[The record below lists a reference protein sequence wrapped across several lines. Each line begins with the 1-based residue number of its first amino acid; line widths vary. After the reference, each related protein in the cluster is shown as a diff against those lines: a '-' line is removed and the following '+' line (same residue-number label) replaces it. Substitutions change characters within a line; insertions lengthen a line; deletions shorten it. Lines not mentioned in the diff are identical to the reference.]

1 MTDGNPPT
9 LTASG
14 HERIQT
20 IDVLRGLALFGIIVV
35 NAWFFGF
42 PMMKATGELDMDTNG
57 ADTAARFVVTAFFQ
71 FKFISIFSILFG
83 FGIAMQHSRLIER
96 TGSAAGFL
104 ARRMIILAMF
114 GLVHAIGIWYGDILF
129 QYAIVGMMM
138 ILLIQIPSGIRLTLG
153 IVCMAVSMLAIF
165 GFGMLSMIET
175 PVVADPDL
183 SLRGF
188 EAMRAARLRSRAART
203 GPPAEIAANREGP
216 CTDAFLFRIDRLG
229 LRHPPLLRSPTAGT
243 SSAWSSSARAS
254 TTSGS
259 FSPERRTT
267 PGPPRDL
274 GRGDR
279 PSRSNCCSPAGQ
291 TPVRQIP
298 DDHRNGRRSIRRC
311 TMSPRP
317 TLALG
322 LIGVVGRACAA
333 HRMPRSRRRWPPSAG
348 CPSPPIILE
357 SVLLRRAWSPSGVW
371 ACSTSSGM
379 PRCSARRSPSMA
391 SSPPRASSGCDTS
404 VSALWSGSGAGE
416 RIWDAPDG
424 ATAA

>member
-1 MTDGNPPT
+1 MTDGDPPT

-42 PMMKATGELDMDTNG
+42 PMMKAAGQLDMDTNG

-83 FGIAMQHSRLIER
+83 FGIAMQHSRLIQR
-96 TGSAAGFL
+96 TGRAAGFL

-165 GFGMLSMIET
+165 GFGMLAMIET

-188 EAMRAARLRSRAART
+188 EAMLAAGFDPASANWTA
-203 GPPAEIAANREGP
+203 AEIAAFREGP
-216 CTDAFLFRIDRLG
+216 STDVLLFRTTTWVFATLLFPFTYGWHVLG
-229 LRHPPLLRSPTAGT
+229 LVLI
-243 SSAWSSSARAS
+243 
-254 TTSGS
+254 GS
-259 FSPERRTT
+259 WFHDVRLFSPERREL
-267 PGPPRDL
+267 L
-274 GRGDR
+274 GRLAIWGVAIGLPMEVLLATARLFGDLEIWQ
-279 PSRSNCCSPAGQ
+279 RSMIDGIHDLTSA
-291 TPVRQIP
+291 V
-298 DDHRNGRRSIRRC
+298 
-311 TMSPRP
+311 
-317 TLALG
+317 LALG
-322 LIGVVGRACAA
+322 IIGVVGRACAA
-333 HRMPRSRRRWPPSAG
+333 HRMPLSHGLASVGRMSLSAY
-348 CPSPPIILE
+348 ILE
-357 SVLLRRAWSPSGVW
+357 SILFTGLVSFWGLGQFNQLGHATLFG
-371 ACSTSSGM
+371 
-379 PRCSARRSPSMA
+379 A
-391 SSPPRASSGCDTS
+391 SIAIYGL
-404 VSALWSGSGAGE
+404 V
-416 RIWDAPDG
+416 
-424 ATAA
+424 ATACILWLQHFRIGPLEWIWRWGAYLGRP

>member
-188 EAMRAARLRSRAART
+188 EAMRAGGFDPASANWTA
-203 GPPAEIAANREGP
+203 AEIAAFREGP
-216 CTDAFLFRIDRLG
+216 FIDVFLFRTTTWVFATLLFPLTYGWHVLG
-229 LRHPPLLRSPTAGT
+229 LVLI
-243 SSAWSSSARAS
+243 
-254 TTSGS
+254 GS
-259 FSPERRTT
+259 WFHDVRLFSPERR
-267 PGPPRDL
+267 RLL
-274 GRGDR
+274 GRLAIWGVAIGLPMEVLLTTARLFGDFEIWQ
-279 PSRSNCCSPAGQ
+279 RSMIDGIHDVTSA
-291 TPVRQIP
+291 V
-298 DDHRNGRRSIRRC
+298 
-311 TMSPRP
+311 
-317 TLALG
+317 LALG
-322 LIGVVGRACAA
+322 IIGVVGRACAA
-333 HRMPRSRRRWPPSAG
+333 HRMPLSHGLASVGRMSLSAY
-348 CPSPPIILE
+348 ILE
-357 SVLLRRAWSPSGVW
+357 SILFTGLVSFWGLGLFNQLGHATLFG
-371 ACSTSSGM
+371 
-379 PRCSARRSPSMA
+379 A
-391 SSPPRASSGCDTS
+391 SIAIYGL
-404 VSALWSGSGAGE
+404 V
-416 RIWDAPDG
+416 
-424 ATAA
+424 ATACILWLRHFRIGPLEWIWRWGAYLGRP

>member
-42 PMMKATGELDMDTNG
+42 PMMKATGQLDMDTNG

-188 EAMRAARLRSRAART
+188 EAMRAGGFDPASANWTA
-203 GPPAEIAANREGP
+203 AEIAAFREGP
-216 CTDAFLFRIDRLG
+216 FIDVFLFRTTTWVFATLLFPLTYGWHVLG
-229 LRHPPLLRSPTAGT
+229 LVLI
-243 SSAWSSSARAS
+243 
-254 TTSGS
+254 GS
-259 FSPERRTT
+259 WFHDVRLFSPERR
-267 PGPPRDL
+267 RLL
-274 GRGDR
+274 GRLAIWGVAIGLPMEVLLTTARLFGDLEIWQ
-279 PSRSNCCSPAGQ
+279 RSMIDGIHDVTSA
-291 TPVRQIP
+291 V
-298 DDHRNGRRSIRRC
+298 
-311 TMSPRP
+311 
-317 TLALG
+317 LALG
-322 LIGVVGRACAA
+322 IIGVVGRACAA
-333 HRMPRSRRRWPPSAG
+333 HRMPLSHSLASVGRMSLSAY
-348 CPSPPIILE
+348 ILE
-357 SVLLRRAWSPSGVW
+357 SILFTGLVSFWGLGLFNQLGHATLFG
-371 ACSTSSGM
+371 
-379 PRCSARRSPSMA
+379 A
-391 SSPPRASSGCDTS
+391 SIAIYGL
-404 VSALWSGSGAGE
+404 V
-416 RIWDAPDG
+416 
-424 ATAA
+424 ATACILWLRHFRIGPLEWIWRWGAYLGRP